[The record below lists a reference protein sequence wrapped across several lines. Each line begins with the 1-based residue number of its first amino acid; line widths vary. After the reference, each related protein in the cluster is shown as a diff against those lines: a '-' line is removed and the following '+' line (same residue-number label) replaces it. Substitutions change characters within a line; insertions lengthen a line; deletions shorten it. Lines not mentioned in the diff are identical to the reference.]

1 MNYFKY
7 LLYLYVF
14 IGYSV
19 SSAGAYDDFFKA
31 VELDHP
37 DKVQRLLERGF
48 DPNSPNPKGQP
59 ALVYA
64 MQQSSNKVVDL
75 LVNWPTT
82 KLSVKNPQGE
92 TPLMLAALN
101 NKLALA
107 KLLIQRGADVNQ
119 AGWTPLHYAATKGHI
134 DMMRLMIDNSA
145 YLDAESPHGT
155 TPLMMAAHYGT
166 PMAVKLL
173 LEEGADPRIKNKLGL
188 SAWDFSINSKNE
200 AQKAETQQYLMAF
213 SGVWAQKYPNP
224 TGGRQN

>member
-1 MNYFKY
+1 MKYFKY

-14 IGYSV
+14 IGYSL

-31 VELDHP
+31 IEFDRAEQ
-37 DKVQRLLERGF
+37 VQQLLERGF

-59 ALVYA
+59 ALMAA

-75 LVNWPTT
+75 LVNWPSTN
-82 KLSVKNPQGE
+82 LSIKNPQGE

-101 NKLALA
+101 NKLPLA
-107 KLLIQRGADVNQ
+107 KLLILRGADVNQ

-134 DMMRLMIDNSA
+134 EMMRLMIDNSA
-145 YLDAESPHGT
+145 YLDAESPNGT

-188 SAWDFSINSKNE
+188 SAWDFSFNSKQESN
-200 AQKAETQQYLMAF
+200 KAESQSYLQAF
-213 SGVWAQKYPNP
+213 LAVWAQKYPQKPQTN
-224 TGGRQN
+224 

>member
-1 MNYFKY
+1 MKYFKY

-14 IGYSV
+14 IGYSL
-19 SSAGAYDDFFKA
+19 SNAGAYDDFFKA
-31 VELDHP
+31 IEFDRAEQ
-37 DKVQRLLERGF
+37 VQQLLERGF

-59 ALVYA
+59 ALMAA
-64 MQQSSNKVVDL
+64 MQLSSNKVVDL

-82 KLSVKNPQGE
+82 NLSIKNRQGE

-101 NKLALA
+101 NKLPLA
-107 KLLIQRGADVNQ
+107 KLLILRGADVNQ

-134 DMMRLMIDNSA
+134 EMMRLMIDNSA
-145 YLDAESPHGT
+145 YLDAESPNGT

-188 SAWDFSINSKNE
+188 SAWDFSFNSKLESN
-200 AQKAETQQYLMAF
+200 KAESQSYLQAF
-213 SGVWAQKYPNP
+213 LAVWAQKYPQKPQTN
-224 TGGRQN
+224 

>member
-1 MNYFKY
+1 MIYFKY

-14 IGYSV
+14 IGYSL
-19 SSAGAYDDFFKA
+19 SNAGAYDDFFKA
-31 VELDHP
+31 IEFDRAEQ
-37 DKVQRLLERGF
+37 VQQLLERGF

-59 ALVYA
+59 ALMAA

-82 KLSVKNPQGE
+82 NLSIKNRQGE

-101 NKLALA
+101 NKLPLA
-107 KLLIQRGADVNQ
+107 KLLILRGADVNQ

-134 DMMRLMIDNSA
+134 EMMRLMIDNSA
-145 YLDAESPHGT
+145 YLDAESPNGT

-188 SAWDFSINSKNE
+188 SAWDFSFNSKQESN
-200 AQKAETQQYLMAF
+200 KAESQSYLQAF
-213 SGVWAQKYPNP
+213 LAVWAQKYPQKPQTN
-224 TGGRQN
+224 